1 MRAARYL
8 VLSLLFVIFYFLFV
22 SATVSAQSYN
32 NPATAQ
38 PNQYTAPSTNPDVPN
53 NLHNYTQ
60 NVLLEVMAAVSCQ
73 LTGIDPVNPKQ
84 ECLGVD
90 QKTGKIGFVE
100 NGGGAIGVM
109 GNLITMTFTPP
120 THTIDYFRNL
130 AQNFGIT
137 KHAYAV
143 WTDDGGGSGG
153 GSAPTTGTGFNG
165 LSPLLPLWTAFRN
178 IVYLLFVL
186 VFIIIGIAIML
197 RVKIDPR
204 TVMTVQN
211 QIPKI
216 IMGLLFVTFSFA
228 IAGFLIDIM
237 YTSIYL
243 TGNVITS
250 ADPNL
255 QKEDTVMKIA
265 QSSNPIE
272 AANNM
277 GGGGEKLGL
286 QLGLADIAWKPA
298 KSVGNF
304 IAPLADNPPGKV
316 IVGLIGGFV
325 GQAIGKKTSGIF
337 RLVGGGLGAVLG
349 TVINPGAGT
358 AAGWTIGN
366 IVGTVVSGAAGVA
379 GGAAGFL
386 FAKTII
392 GFVASTIAFLIISI
406 AILWALIRLWFAL
419 ISAYVMI
426 LIDVVFAPFWVVAG
440 LFPGSQLSFNTWIRD
455 IVANLAAFPATIV
468 MFLIARVFIDAFGST
483 QTTGQFVPPL
493 IANPSD
499 TKAIG
504 ALIGLGIILA
514 TPNIVNMMKAA
525 LKAPKIDLSTIG
537 QAVGVGTGYPISVG
551 RGVGQ
556 TMLGR
561 EEVIMR
567 RNQAGQYEWGAR
579 GTGRA
584 FFGRIF
590 GRG

>member
-1 MRAARYL
+1 
-8 VLSLLFVIFYFLFV
+8 
-22 SATVSAQSYN
+22 
-32 NPATAQ
+32 
-38 PNQYTAPSTNPDVPN
+38 
-53 NLHNYTQ
+53 
-60 NVLLEVMAAVSCQ
+60 
-73 LTGIDPVNPKQ
+73 
-84 ECLGVD
+84 
-90 QKTGKIGFVE
+90 
-100 NGGGAIGVM
+100 
-109 GNLITMTFTPP
+109 
-120 THTIDYFRNL
+120 
-130 AQNFGIT
+130 
-137 KHAYAV
+137 
-143 WTDDGGGSGG
+143 
-153 GSAPTTGTGFNG
+153 
-165 LSPLLPLWTAFRN
+165 
-178 IVYLLFVL
+178 
-186 VFIIIGIAIML
+186 
-197 RVKIDPR
+197 
-204 TVMTVQN
+204 
-211 QIPKI
+211 
-216 IMGLLFVTFSFA
+216 
-228 IAGFLIDIM
+228 GFLIDIM

-325 GQAIGKKTSGIF
+325 GQAIGKKAGGVFKTVFGI
-337 RLVGGGLGAVLG
+337 GGAALG
-349 TVINPGAGT
+349 TIFGAPGTGT

-366 IVGTVVSGAAGVA
+366 TVGAVVGGLV

-386 FAKTII
+386 FAKTIV

-426 LIDVVFAPFWVVAG
+426 LLDVVFAPFWVVAG

-525 LKAPKIDLSTIG
+525 LKAPKIDLSTVGAAI
-537 QAVGVGTGYPISVG
+537 GVGASVPMGAGRSTAAYFTKIQTPGQRGGWTG
-551 RGVGQ
+551 
-556 TMLGR
+556 LL
-561 EEVIMR
+561 
-567 RNQAGQYEWGAR
+567 RNTFR
-579 GTGRA
+579 
-584 FFGRIF
+584 F
-590 GRG
+590 